1 MRPDDPR
8 ALAAAA
14 MRRLGHAL
22 VAHEVDADLLLR
34 VATAA
39 ERVADELAEQP
50 PRERDLVALK
60 KRMFEDPFEHGDRV
74 SHFDECFVSGSWN
87 PMGPAIEVHRDGDE
101 IVAEVVLGAAF
112 EGAPGRAHGGIVA
125 AIFDDV
131 MGYVLTLERQPAF
144 TGEMSIRYEAA
155 TPMGSLLEFRAR
167 MVERAGRKLVV
178 TSEAIDRDGKRVAS
192 AHATFIAVDL
202 ERIRA

>member
-1 MRPDDPR
+1 MQPDDPR

-22 VAHEVDADLLLR
+22 VAHEVDEELLHR
-34 VATAA
+34 VAAA
-39 ERVADELAEQP
+39 ADRVAGELEQQP
-50 PRERDLVALK
+50 QRERDLVGLK
-60 KRMFEDPFEHGDRV
+60 KRMFEDPLEHGDRV
-74 SHFDECFVSGSWN
+74 SHFDECFVSGAWN
-87 PMGPAIEVHRDGDE
+87 PMGIAIEVRRESNE

-144 TGEMSIRYEAA
+144 TGEMTVRYEAA
-155 TPMGSLLEFRAR
+155 TPMGNRLEFRAR
-167 MVERAGRKLVV
+167 LVERIGRKLIV
-178 TSEAIDRDGKRVAS
+178 TSEAVDEDGARIAS
-192 AHATFIAVDL
+192 AGGTFIAVDL